1 MGNYILDQLRISIGG
16 SKMGQEFIKK
26 DEVNLTDKEKDI
38 VYKTINRNLTIP
50 EAAMLEVMNSEHCSY
65 KSSRPVLPLLP
76 TKGPRVICG
85 PGEDA
90 GVVDIGDGLALVF
103 KLESHNHPSALD
115 PYNGAATGIGGI
127 IRDILCMGARPIGLL
142 DSFRL
147 GKLSNPHTKWLL
159 KWVTKGVGDYG
170 NCVGISNAGGDVEF
184 DPSFQINCLI
194 NVGCFGVMRKDDLA
208 LSRATTPGNRLII
221 LGGSTGR
228 DGIGGASF
236 ASKNITDESEG
247 DRGAVQIGDPYMK
260 KLIIEATLEAIK
272 EGLVEGLKD
281 LGAAGVTCSISE
293 TADAGGTG
301 TEIDLEKMRLRESD
315 MEAWEIL
322 ISESQER
329 MFFIVKPENIEKIS
343 AVFEKYELPF
353 EIIGT
358 VTDTNHC
365 VVNYKGKTIVDL
377 PAHLLTNP
385 PTADRKAKYPKY
397 LNKLDRKW
405 LPKEPNETNYN
416 DICKKIMA
424 SDNIISREWV
434 YRQYDTEVG
443 LYSRVKSGQ
452 GDAGVFRLTEFGS
465 KKGIATTFDGNS
477 SHCYLDPYNGGAGLL
492 MEACCNVAAVG
503 AEPIAFTDCLNFGN
517 PEHPQV
523 FWTFEKVVEGLGD
536 AANALNIPCVGG
548 NVSFYNHDEVN
559 DVAVKPSPVV
569 FVSGLLEDA
578 SKALTYD
585 FKKPEDYIILVGE
598 TKTEIGGSEYT
609 NVIYQSDDG
618 LVPKVDFANARKI
631 IAKIVKVIQEGLIN
645 ACHDVSKGGLFV
657 ALTEM
662 AMNGNLGFKINTK
675 RIPSDSDRI
684 DIKLFSESHGRF
696 IITASKEMIDKVIA
710 IFAEDEIPATYIGNV
725 IEESKLLVDN
735 GEEKTLVD
743 LSLYEI
749 KKTWKNRMEEEMEGK
764 KA

>member
-1 MGNYILDQLRISIGG
+1 MVQEQV
-16 SKMGQEFIKK
+16 SKNEI
-26 DEVNLTDKEKDI
+26 NLTAKEKE
-38 VYKTINRNLTIP
+38 VVFKTLKRDLTVP

-147 GKLSNPHTKWLL
+147 GTLSDPHTKWLL

-170 NCVGISNAGGDVEF
+170 NCVGIANAGGDIEF

-194 NVGCFGVMRKDDLA
+194 NVGCFGIMRKEELA
-208 LSRATTPGNRLII
+208 LSRATTPGNVLIL

-236 ASKNITDESEG
+236 ASKNITEESES

-272 EGLVEGLKD
+272 AGVVEGLKD
-281 LGAAGVTCSISE
+281 LGAAGVTCAISE

-301 TEIDLEKMRLRESD
+301 TEIDLERVRLRESD
-315 MEAWEIL
+315 MEPWEVL

-329 MFFIVKPENIEKIS
+329 MFFVVKPENVEKIEGIF
-343 AVFEKYELPF
+343 AKYELPH
-353 EIIGT
+353 ETIGI
-358 VTDTNHC
+358 VTDTGRT
-365 VVNYKGKTIVDL
+365 VVNYRGKEIVNL
-377 PAHLLTNP
+377 PAHLLTSP

-397 LNKLDRKW
+397 LNKLNRKW
-405 LPKEPNETNYN
+405 VPKEPANADYN
-416 DICKKIMA
+416 DICRKMMT
-424 SDNIISREWV
+424 SDNIISRKWV

-443 LYSRVKSGQ
+443 LYSSVKSGQ
-452 GDAGVFRLTEFGS
+452 GDAGVFRLKEFGS
-465 KKGIATTFDGNS
+465 QKGVAVTFDGNS
-477 SHCYLDPYNGGAGLL
+477 HHCYLDPYNGGSGLL

-503 AEPIAFTDCLNFGN
+503 AQPIAFTDCLNFGN
-517 PEHPQV
+517 PEHPPV
-523 FWTFEKVVEGLGD
+523 FWTFEKVVEGLAD
-536 AANALNIPCVGG
+536 AAKALSVPCVGG

-559 DVAVKPSPVV
+559 NVAVKPSPVV
-569 FVSGLLEDA
+569 FVAGLLDDV
-578 SKALTYD
+578 SKAMTYD
-585 FKKPEDYIILVGE
+585 FKEPDEYILLIGD

-609 NVIYQSDDG
+609 KVIHQSDDG
-618 LVPKVDFANARKI
+618 YVPKVDFVNAKKI
-631 IAKIVKVIQEGLIN
+631 LAKIVEVIQEGLVT
-645 ACHDVSKGGLFV
+645 ACHDISKGGLFV

-662 AMNGNLGFKINTK
+662 AMNGNLGYKINYK
-675 RIPSDSDRI
+675 RIPADTDRL
-684 DIKLFSESHGRF
+684 DIILFSESHNRF
-696 IITASKEMIDKVIA
+696 IITAPKENIDKIIA
-710 IFAEDEIPATYIGNV
+710 VFAEIELPASYLGNV
-725 IEESKLLVDN
+725 TKEQ
-735 GEEKTLVD
+735 TLVID
-743 LSLYEI
+743 DGEAAIIELPLQEI
-749 KKTWKNRMEEEMEGK
+749 KDVWRNRMEEEMEGK
-764 KA
+764 KK

>member
-1 MGNYILDQLRISIGG
+1 MDQEII
-16 SKMGQEFIKK
+16 QK
-26 DEVNLTDKEKDI
+26 DEINLTAKEKEAI
-38 VYKTINRNLTIP
+38 YKTIKRDLTIP

-65 KSSRPVLPLLP
+65 KSSRPVLPNLP

-147 GKLSNPHTKWLL
+147 GKLSDPHSKWLL

-170 NCVGISNAGGDVEF
+170 NCVGIANAGGEIEF
-184 DPSFQINCLI
+184 DTSFQINCLI
-194 NVGCFGVMRKDDLA
+194 NVGCFGVMRKDELA
-208 LSRATTPGNRLII
+208 LSRATTPGNKLIL

-236 ASKNITDESEG
+236 ASKNITEDSES

-272 EGLVEGLKD
+272 ADLVDGLKD

-301 TEIDLEKMRLRESD
+301 TEIDLEKIRIRESD
-315 MEAWEIL
+315 MEPWEIL

-329 MFFIVKPENIEKIS
+329 MFFVVKPENVEKIS
-343 AVFEKYELPF
+343 AIFDKYELPY
-353 EIIGT
+353 EILGT
-358 VTDTNHC
+358 VTDTERC
-365 VVNYKGKTIVDL
+365 VVNYQGKPIVDL
-377 PAHLLTNP
+377 PAHLLTKP
-385 PTADRKAKYPKY
+385 PAADRKAKYPKY

-405 LPKEPNETNYN
+405 LPKEPKASEYN
-416 DICKKIMA
+416 DICRKIMA

-434 YRQYDTEVG
+434 YRQYDTEIG
-443 LYSRVKSGQ
+443 LYSNVKSGQ
-452 GDAGVFRLTEFGS
+452 GDAGVFRLSEFGS
-465 KKGIATTFDGNS
+465 QKGIAATFDGNS
-477 SHCYLDPYNGGAGLL
+477 HHCYLDPYNGGAGLL
-492 MEACCNVAAVG
+492 MEACSNVAAVG

-536 AANALNIPCVGG
+536 AGRALSVPCVGG
-548 NVSFYNHDEVN
+548 NVSFYNHDEVR
-559 DVAVKPSPVV
+559 DVAVKPSPVI
-569 FVSGLLEDA
+569 FVTGLLEDV
-578 SKALTYD
+578 SKAMTYD
-585 FKKPEDYIILVGE
+585 FKNTDDFIILIGD
-598 TKTEIGGSEYT
+598 TKAEIGGSEYT
-609 NVIYQSDDG
+609 RVIHESDNG
-618 LVPKVDFANARKI
+618 SVPKVDFVNAKKTLS
-631 IAKIVKVIQEGLIN
+631 KIVKIIQEGLVT
-645 ACHDVSKGGLFV
+645 ACHDISKGGLFV

-662 AMNGNLGFKINTK
+662 AMNGGLGYKINTI
-675 RIPSDSDRI
+675 RVPSDIERL
-684 DIKLFSESHGRF
+684 DIKLFSETHGRF
-696 IITASKEMIDKVIA
+696 LLTASKENVDKVIA
-710 IFAEDEIPATYIGNV
+710 VFAEDEIPASYLGNV
-725 IEESKLLVDN
+725 ISEPKLIVEN
-735 GEEKTLVD
+735 GEDKPVID
-743 LSLYEI
+743 LPLAEI
-749 KKTWKNRMEEEMEGK
+749 KERWKNRMEEEMEGK
-764 KA
+764 KKQ